1 MSPTA
6 TTADIIPILAS
17 ADMATLVADV
27 YNEDQG
33 PRKGIFL
40 TFQQA
45 SKLIAF
51 HLPTKQL
58 DQLFYFKRG
67 FNNRV
72 YLALCNDGSEYVIR
86 LGGRFWDHTKI
97 INEAHALS
105 LARVVLG
112 DVVDVPLFV
121 GTSVEES
128 KVHTDEASRIIPHD
142 YIIMNRLPGVP
153 LDTVW
158 DQLSQEDKKTIVD
171 QAAEIFSR
179 LRSIELTS
187 IGNFVS
193 GSQDEPKVGALM
205 EGGGGPFLRW
215 GEFVAAN
222 IQKELGNLTKQES
235 NFAEI
240 MPHLPRIHALL
251 AKVQS
256 GELEKQFA
264 AKANEE
270 GEDTSERPISFLHG
284 DFESRNIL
292 VVGTKITG
300 LHDFEFAGGFPAEQ
314 EWCAGFEWLFA
325 RSEDPY
331 DDSEQQK
338 LMDMT
343 EDEKE
348 IREYFL
354 RVLEE
359 RYGLLPYGPGHQEY
373 KVVLYHCQS
382 NIAPWWLPDRERN
395 TWTEHQLQTLKTAA
409 TSLDKAL
416 TYLGC

>member
-1 MSPTA
+1 MSTTA
-6 TTADIIPILAS
+6 ATADIIPILAT
-17 ADMATLVADV
+17 ADEATLDADV

-45 SKLIAF
+45 SKLITF
-51 HLPTKQL
+51 HLLNKQL

-67 FNNRV
+67 YNNRV
-72 YLALCNDGSEYVIR
+72 YLAHCSDGSEYVIR
-86 LGGRFWDHTKI
+86 LGGRFWDYTKI
-97 INEAHALS
+97 INEAQALS
-105 LARVVLG
+105 LARAALG
-112 DVVDVPLFV
+112 NIVDVPLFV

-128 KVHTDEASRIIPHD
+128 KVHIDKASRIIPHD
-142 YIIMNRLPGVP
+142 YVIMNRLPGVP

-158 DQLSQEDKKTIVD
+158 DGLSQDDKKTIVN

-179 LRSIELTS
+179 LRSIELTR
-187 IGNFVS
+187 IGNFVV
-193 GSQDEPKVGALM
+193 GPQDEPKVGALM
-205 EGGGGPFLRW
+205 EGGGGPFLHW

-222 IQKELGNLTKQES
+222 IQKELRNLTKQGS
-235 NFAEI
+235 KFAEI
-240 MPHLPRIHALL
+240 IPYLPRIHALL

-256 GELEKQFA
+256 GELEKYFE
-264 AKANEE
+264 AKAKEE
-270 GEDTSERPISFLHG
+270 GEDTPERSTSFLHG
-284 DFESRNIL
+284 DFESRNML

-331 DDSEQQK
+331 DESEQQK
-338 LMDMT
+338 LRDMT

-354 RVLEE
+354 RVLKE
-359 RYGLLPYGPGHQEY
+359 RHGLLSYGPGHQEY

-382 NIAPWWLPDRERN
+382 NIAPWWLLDPERN
-395 TWTEHQLQTLKTAA
+395 TWTEHQIQTLKTAA
-409 TSLDKAL
+409 ASLDKAL

>member
-1 MSPTA
+1 MSPT
-6 TTADIIPILAS
+6 TTAAADVIPILAT
-17 ADMATLVADV
+17 ADEATLIADV
-27 YNEDQG
+27 YNEAHG
-33 PRKGIFL
+33 PRKGIYL

-45 SKLIAF
+45 TRLIAF
-51 HLPTKQL
+51 HLPNKQL

-72 YLALCNDGSEYVIR
+72 YLAHCSDGSEYVIR

-97 INEAHALS
+97 INEAQALN
-105 LARVVLG
+105 LARAALG
-112 DVVDVPLFV
+112 NIVAVPQFV

-128 KVHTDEASRIIPHD
+128 KVHTEASRIIPHD

-158 DQLSQEDKKTIVD
+158 DALSQDDKKTIAAQV
-171 QAAEIFSR
+171 AEIFAR
-179 LRSIELTS
+179 LRSIKLTN
-187 IGNFVS
+187 IGNFVE
-193 GSQDEPKVGALM
+193 GPQGEPKVGALM
-205 EGGGGPFLRW
+205 EGGGGPFLCW
-215 GEFVAAN
+215 GEFVTAN
-222 IQKELGNLTKQES
+222 IQKELRVLTRYKS
-235 NFAEI
+235 KFPEI
-240 MPHLPRIHALL
+240 MPYLPRIHALL
-251 AKVQS
+251 DKVLS
-256 GELEKQFA
+256 GELEKHFE
-264 AKANEE
+264 AKATEN

-331 DDSEQQK
+331 AEQQK
-338 LMDMT
+338 LRDMT
-343 EDEKE
+343 VDERE

-354 RVLEE
+354 GILKESH
-359 RYGLLPYGPGHQEY
+359 GLLPYGPGHQEY

-382 NIAPWWLPDRERN
+382 NIAPWWLLDPERN
-395 TWTEHQLQTLKTAA
+395 TWTERQVQSLKNAA
-409 TSLDKAL
+409 ASLDKAL